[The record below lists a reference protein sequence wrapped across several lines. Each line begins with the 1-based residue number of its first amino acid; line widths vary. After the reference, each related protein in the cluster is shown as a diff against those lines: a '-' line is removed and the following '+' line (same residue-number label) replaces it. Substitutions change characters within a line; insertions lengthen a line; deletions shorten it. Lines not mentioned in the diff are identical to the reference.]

1 MSMMNNKIY
10 NKKTLPPA
18 GLKARLPARLQAVL
32 LVLLLA
38 LFPVLSALPAQATTA
53 LPAPASVRVV
63 IDTWNR
69 FSVSW
74 SAVPGATGYLLQRRA
89 DADTVWQT
97 LRVTESAVTSHYDIV
112 QNGHVYTYRVQALRN
127 GTTGAPADSGEAAM
141 LWPVAVSAL
150 PVSADK
156 LEVSWTLPTN
166 PYLPGNGY
174 VPVIE
179 RRTVNSAGA
188 SEWTHAGRA
197 EAGATAFT
205 DSGLTVG
212 TLYEYRVRF
221 DTGLTGAFLWYP
233 TSSGASGWTKFPAPT
248 GFSVTLASHGGA
260 VLAWTP
266 AVFPQDGGTT
276 YGMLYTQIERS
287 TDGGP
292 FTLLGTLDAAVA
304 TYADG
309 SISNGHV
316 YRYRVR
322 HIRSGATGDW
332 SAEGRLVFVHP
343 NTLTAEDVYPD
354 QINLSWTWPEVEATV
369 LGEARPRLERRKSG
383 GTLWTQVALLE
394 PGTTEY
400 RDQGLV
406 PDTIYSYRIQA
417 QYPDGTV
424 SPWYPSQAGG
434 RDVRTGIA
442 FSVGFF
448 GHALSPTMVRLEWD
462 FEALGGKTVRLERY
476 NALNEPVTLL
486 TTASET
492 SYIDTDLLP
501 GTPYRWR
508 LVVLAPSG
516 YSTAASD
523 PLAIRTET
531 APTPVNVRA
540 VPATADR
547 VVISWDYAY
556 GLESG
561 FEIWRKTTGTWTL
574 VGETLRNVQQW
585 TDTALPE
592 TGTAQW
598 KVRAIRGEDVYSAFG
613 KTDVRRLDVPVLP
626 QHFDASLNLARL
638 TLSWQD
644 PLPDYGSDVAYIV
657 ETRTDINQ
665 TWEDVVAVPAGSTQF
680 EWFLMHHGEREFR
693 LRADVQGLPAY
704 SGIYRYTG
712 RPPEAPGGLKV
723 SQLGSRQ
730 VILTWDAPDE
740 SLSGYRVYRTENGTR
755 SLLGTLD
762 GTATRYEDTAV
773 APGATFSYA
782 LISWNA
788 KAASPE
794 ATAGP
799 VTVPENA
806 AFSDLDGFGWAAP
819 AINRLASLGIV
830 AGVSNGRF
838 APAQQLTRAE
848 YMKMLLGALNI
859 PQASRPVG
867 PVADVPQNAWYAGWM
882 YAAWENGI
890 LTPDR
895 NGRLHP
901 TAPITRAEM
910 AGATLNA
917 FLVAGKALNPA
928 EEDVLDKFHD
938 ADEIPDAWR
947 GAFAMMVG
955 NGLISGRSGVAL
967 APVSSLTRA
976 EGAVMINRLLLLP

>member
-10 NKKTLPPA
+10 NKKSLPPA

-53 LPAPASVRVV
+53 MPAPASVRVV

-74 SAVPGATGYLLQRRA
+74 SAVSGATGYLLQRRA

-141 LWPVAVSAL
+141 LWPVDVSAL

-188 SEWTHAGRA
+188 SEWTHAGARKPAPPPSRQRA
-197 EAGATAFT
+197 HRRNAVRVPCALRYGAHRRLPVV
-205 DSGLTVG
+205 SNL
-212 TLYEYRVRF
+212 LRR
-221 DTGLTGAFLWYP
+221 L
-233 TSSGASGWTKFPAPT
+233 GWTKFPAPT

-332 SAEGRLVFVHP
+332 SAEGRLVFVRP

-424 SPWYPSQAGG
+424 SPWYPSQASG
-434 RDVRTGIA
+434 REVRTGIA

-501 GTPYRWR
+501 GTTYRWR
-508 LVVLAPSG
+508 LVILAPSG

-523 PLAIRTET
+523 PLAVKTET

-540 VPATADR
+540 APATADR

-598 KVRAIRGEDVYSAFG
+598 KVRAIRERMS
-613 KTDVRRLDVPVLP
+613 TPP
-626 QHFDASLNLARL
+626 LAK
-638 TLSWQD
+638 
-644 PLPDYGSDVAYIV
+644 P
-657 ETRTDINQ
+657 
-665 TWEDVVAVPAGSTQF
+665 
-680 EWFLMHHGEREFR
+680 MC
-693 LRADVQGLPAY
+693 
-704 SGIYRYTG
+704 
-712 RPPEAPGGLKV
+712 
-723 SQLGSRQ
+723 
-730 VILTWDAPDE
+730 
-740 SLSGYRVYRTENGTR
+740 
-755 SLLGTLD
+755 
-762 GTATRYEDTAV
+762 
-773 APGATFSYA
+773 
-782 LISWNA
+782 
-788 KAASPE
+788 
-794 ATAGP
+794 
-799 VTVPENA
+799 
-806 AFSDLDGFGWAAP
+806 
-819 AINRLASLGIV
+819 
-830 AGVSNGRF
+830 
-838 APAQQLTRAE
+838 
-848 YMKMLLGALNI
+848 
-859 PQASRPVG
+859 
-867 PVADVPQNAWYAGWM
+867 AGWM
-882 YAAWENGI
+882 SRAATAFRRLPEPCPAHAVLAGSAAR
-890 LTPDR
+890 LRFRRGLYRGDTHGHQPDLGGCVCCPR
-895 NGRLHP
+895 RQH
-901 TAPITRAEM
+901 AI
-910 AGATLNA
+910 
-917 FLVAGKALNPA
+917 
-928 EEDVLDKFHD
+928 
-938 ADEIPDAWR
+938 
-947 GAFAMMVG
+947 
-955 NGLISGRSGVAL
+955 
-967 APVSSLTRA
+967 
-976 EGAVMINRLLLLP
+976 